1 MGMEKTTN
9 EQQSWSGATARRIPE
24 ESLAALVRIVDLIR
38 SGRAHSRSEIGERTG
53 LSRSIVAQRVS
64 ELLASG
70 LVREAVAAST
80 GGRPPRTLELRADAG
95 HLAVADIGASS
106 IDVAITDVGG
116 RVLAHVGEPASITDG
131 PVPILSR
138 IDELFSRLLADATHP
153 GPLWG
158 IGLGVP
164 GPVEFRTGRPIS
176 PPIMPGW
183 DRYPVRMHF
192 MDRYGVPAWVDNDVN
207 VMALGESRHG
217 IARGHANVI
226 LVKVGTGIGSGIIS
240 DGVMHRGAQGA
251 AGDIGHI
258 RVVGDTDVVCR
269 CGKIGCLE
277 ALAGGAAIA
286 RDGEVLARTGRSRRL
301 ADRLAEE
308 GVLTA
313 EDVAHAA
320 AMGDGA
326 ALEILLR
333 SGRLVGETLA
343 ALVNFFNPSLI
354 VIGGGVARASD
365 EYLAAIREVIYARSL
380 PLATR
385 SLAIHPSSL
394 GGLAGVKGAAAMVLD
409 QIFSEEL
416 LGRWIHA
423 GRPTEL
429 ELDAA

>member
-1 MGMEKTTN
+1 
-9 EQQSWSGATARRIPE
+9 
-24 ESLAALVRIVDLIR
+24 
-38 SGRAHSRSEIGERTG
+38 
-53 LSRSIVAQRVS
+53 
-64 ELLASG
+64 
-70 LVREAVAAST
+70 
-80 GGRPPRTLELRADAG
+80 
-95 HLAVADIGASS
+95 
-106 IDVAITDVGG
+106 
-116 RVLAHVGEPASITDG
+116 
-131 PVPILSR
+131 
-138 IDELFSRLLADATHP
+138 
-153 GPLWG
+153 
-158 IGLGVP
+158 
-164 GPVEFRTGRPIS
+164 
-176 PPIMPGW
+176 
-183 DRYPVRMHF
+183 
-192 MDRYGVPAWVDNDVN
+192 
-207 VMALGESRHG
+207 
-217 IARGHANVI
+217 
-226 LVKVGTGIGSGIIS
+226 
-240 DGVMHRGAQGA
+240 
-251 AGDIGHI
+251 
-258 RVVGDTDVVCR
+258 
-269 CGKIGCLE
+269 
-277 ALAGGAAIA
+277 
-286 RDGEVLARTGRSRRL
+286 VLARTGRSRRL